1 MEQKYLD
8 YIVEQTQKLL
18 AIPSPTGYNQQVQQY
33 LREELGRL
41 GYPET
46 VGPRRGGVACCIGGE
61 GNPITLTAHADTL
74 GAMVRAIKENGALM
88 ITPIGGLNPNNV
100 ETSNVE
106 IVTKF
111 DGTYTGTIQIE
122 NPSTHVNPHVNDP
135 RSFEENIEV
144 VIDEDVHCPADVLA
158 LGIETGDFICLD
170 PRTVVTKSGYIKS
183 RFLDDKA
190 CCAVLLAY
198 AKYVK
203 EEMVRLPRQVW
214 LHFSVYEEI
223 GTGGATLFPREA
235 HDIIAVDMGC
245 VGLLQAGT
253 ERKVSLCAKDS
264 KGPYHYEM
272 LKEMAQVCKEHG
284 VDYAVDTYFHFGS
297 VVEGSLVAGYD
308 VRHLTMGPGVYAS
321 HGYERTHISAL
332 EQTFQALRFYLQ
344 Q

>member
-8 YIVEQTQKLL
+8 YMVEQTQKLL

-46 VGPRRGGVACCIGGE
+46 TGPRRGGVACCIGGE
-61 GNPITLTAHADTL
+61 GDPITLTAHADTL
-74 GAMVRAIKENGALM
+74 GAVVRAIKENGSLM
-88 ITPIGGLNPNNV
+88 ITPIGGLNPNNT

-111 DGTYTGTIQIE
+111 NGTYTGTIQIE
-122 NPSTHVNPHVNDP
+122 NASSHVNPEVNAP
-135 RSFEENIEV
+135 RSFDTNIEV
-144 VIDEDVHCPADVLA
+144 LIDEDVHSVEDVRK
-158 LGIETGDFICLD
+158 LGIETGDYICLD
-170 PRTVVTKSGYIKS
+170 PNTVVTKSGYIKS

-203 EEMVRLPRQVW
+203 EQNIQLPRQVW

-245 VGLLQAGT
+245 VGELQAGT

-264 KGPYHYEM
+264 KGPYHYEL
-272 LKEMAQVCKEHG
+272 LKELAKVCIDHG
-284 VDYAVDTYFHFGS
+284 VDYAVDTYFRYGS
-297 VVEGSLVAGYD
+297 DVEGSLTAGYD
-308 VRHLTMGPGVYAS
+308 ARHMTIGPGVYAS

-332 EQTFQALRFYLQ
+332 EQTFECIRWYLAE
-344 Q
+344 